1 MWNWLVGNNGTYLE
15 PFGNLLT
22 TYCHFEQ
29 HHGYFMW
36 MLSIGKYLTLK
47 MYFIIQFV
55 YASSA
60 VHFLSNTNLGP
71 SSKIVFI
78 LGPFHNP
85 MGSCV
90 WTQPGP
96 RNRNYGCGTKDIL
109 GNQRVG
115 WTQKKSQRS
124 KFTWFLRFLFSAVGG
139 PKLISKTFFMPIL
152 LIGFAHTLLQ
162 MNILQPLRTAK
173 VSFLFVGW
181 SLGKFGNIIIM
192 SSRGISPRQN

>member
-1 MWNWLVGNNGTYLE
+1 MWNWLVGNIGTYLE
-15 PFGNLLT
+15 PFEDLLT

-96 RNRNYGCGTKDIL
+96 RNRNYSWGTKVIL
-109 GNQRVG
+109 GDQRVG
-115 WTQKKSQRS
+115 WTQKSRKGRNLRDFCGFCFLRLGGQS
-124 KFTWFLRFLFSAVGG
+124 WFLKHFLCQFS
-139 PKLISKTFFMPIL
+139 
-152 LIGFAHTLLQ
+152 
-162 MNILQPLRTAK
+162 
-173 VSFLFVGW
+173 W
-181 SLGKFGNIIIM
+181 
-192 SSRGISPRQN
+192 